1 MVRLLGVD
9 LPSTETTHPDLC
21 SLHAPSQ
28 DSANRSASEGVLGA
42 MVRPASVS
50 LLVLTPL
57 LNSPP
62 PLYSL
67 QHWGTRGK
75 FGKVQ
80 FHPLSYFC
88 RRALQV
94 APERPST
101 CLISPG
107 HVAGHVGRKK
117 GGLHN
122 PDLAWPPRKLYGHGQ
137 RFRAS
142 LRPAPVISPKK
153 VADRSYGPCNEHSQC
168 VSAPRSRARTRLRQR
183 RPRGIIYNN
192 LDNVVRYRL
201 RGSGGSVP
209 PAPRHTAHARHSRRP
224 HSAFNL

>member
-1 MVRLLGVD
+1 MFITRALPGFGQPFGQRGGPGRHGSASVGQSACLNTSPQFTTPPILTATLGNTGEIRQSSISPPVLF
-9 LPSTETTHPDLC
+9 LPS
-21 SLHAPSQ
+21 
-28 DSANRSASEGVLGA
+28 G
-42 MVRPASVS
+42 
-50 LLVLTPL
+50 
-57 LNSPP
+57 
-62 PLYSL
+62 
-67 QHWGTRGK
+67 
-75 FGKVQ
+75 
-80 FHPLSYFC
+80 
-88 RRALQV
+88 RALQV

-183 RPRGIIYNN
+183 RPRGII
-192 LDNVVRYRL
+192 
-201 RGSGGSVP
+201 
-209 PAPRHTAHARHSRRP
+209 
-224 HSAFNL
+224 

>member
-21 SLHAPSQ
+21 SLHALPGFGQ
-28 DSANRSASEGVLGA
+28 PFGQRGGPGRHGSASVGQSACLNTSPQFTTPPILTATLGNTGEI
-42 MVRPASVS
+42 RQSS
-50 LLVLTPL
+50 I
-57 LNSPP
+57 SPP
-62 PLYSL
+62 VLFLPS
-67 QHWGTRGK
+67 G
-75 FGKVQ
+75 
-80 FHPLSYFC
+80 
-88 RRALQV
+88 RALQV

-142 LRPAPVISPKK
+142 LRPLAEKNTQKK
-153 VADRSYGPCNEHSQC
+153 ESLTGHRGLV
-168 VSAPRSRARTRLRQR
+168 RLVMNIGH
-183 RPRGIIYNN
+183 P
-192 LDNVVRYRL
+192 DT
-201 RGSGGSVP
+201 P
-209 PAPRHTAHARHSRRP
+209 
-224 HSAFNL
+224 